1 MESDV
6 KACLIRCG
14 EAMYS
19 QWRAG
24 LAAMVVLGLAAF
36 GAAAQEKDKAGAE
49 KPKVPPPENLVIQT
63 PDGIPLAV
71 TFYPGTKAKE
81 TIPVVLLHM
90 AKGNRNDYAQL
101 ATDLQKVGHAVLVPD
116 LRGHGESAARR
127 GAAEPLQ
134 LGR

>member
-1 MESDV
+1 MEAGGV
-6 KACLIRCG
+6 GCLVRCG

-19 QWRAG
+19 RSCAV
-24 LAAMVVLGLAAF
+24 LAVVLLVVRAAI
-36 GAAAQEKDKAGAE
+36 GAGAEEKDKPGAE
-49 KPKVPPPENLVIQT
+49 KPKIPPPENLVIQT

-71 TFYPGTKAKE
+71 TFYPGTKGKD